1 MGDPKLNQLDG
12 RRKVGFI
19 IIDWGM
25 GWDGMRWDV
34 GEHAYQA
41 VASSSAFSDSRN
53 CNRFRF
59 R

>member
-1 MGDPKLNQLDG
+1 
-12 RRKVGFI
+12 
-19 IIDWGM
+19 M

-59 R
+59 RWFFALVHL